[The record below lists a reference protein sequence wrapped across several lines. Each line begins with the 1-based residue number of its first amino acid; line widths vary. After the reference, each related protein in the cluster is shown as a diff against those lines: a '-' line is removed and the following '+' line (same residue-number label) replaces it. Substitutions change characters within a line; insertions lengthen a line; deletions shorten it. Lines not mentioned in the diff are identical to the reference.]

1 MVLQSPLQKFLILVY
16 QTVECSH
23 YYFPTTADNI
33 HKSISQ
39 KISQQSAETLWPTI
53 TMTPCSIVT
62 QEMEKVLFLRT
73 FKISKVTAQITTGQQ
88 DNLSFLWHKQSLQL
102 YTLIYP
108 LWLACLILNHLT
120 CLSYTNPSVW
130 LACPVQWQERWARH
144 NCGCC
149 RGLWTPGPHP
159 EVKEMT
165 SLLIHLFTSL
175 KGNRTSS
182 LLPEKVSRVKGLQEL
197 WLHSIQSC

>member
-53 TMTPCSIVT
+53 TMIPCSIVT

-102 YTLIYP
+102 FTLIYP
-108 LWLACLILNHLT
+108 LWLACHILTHLSD
-120 CLSYTNPSVW
+120 L
-130 LACPVQWQERWARH
+130 LAQSSDKKGERDITVAVVE
-144 NCGCC
+144 GC
-149 RGLWTPGPHP
+149 
-159 EVKEMT
+159 
-165 SLLIHLFTSL
+165 
-175 KGNRTSS
+175 
-182 LLPEKVSRVKGLQEL
+182 GLQDHTL
-197 WLHSIQSC
+197 RSKKWQVC